1 MAHIEYLLLLAG
13 GLLSLV
19 WVDSHYRTEV
29 LRQWRRLAVVEAVV
43 LLLFLG
49 WDSLGVHRGYW
60 RSRPERVAGL
70 WPLPGVPVEEFI
82 LLAMIGYGAIVL
94 WRLVLSLG
102 VTDGPVEPP
111 EPAEPAR

>member
-1 MAHIEYLLLLAG
+1 VAHVEYLFLLAG

-19 WVDSHYRTEV
+19 WVDSHYRTRV
-29 LRQWRRLAVVEAVV
+29 LRQWRRLAVVETVV

-49 WDSLGVHRGYW
+49 WDSFGVHRGYW

-70 WPLPGVPVEEFI
+70 WPLPGVPVEEFV

-94 WRLVLSLG
+94 WRLVQTIR
-102 VTDGPVEPP
+102 VTHGPTEGREPM
-111 EPAEPAR
+111 ERR